1 MAVSRTRRKL
11 GPMIRK
17 TPLII
22 AAAVLGGTAAAAPA
36 ALSSAV
42 DSSGNVAPAVRAVQ
56 TARESGRPYDLERDR
71 YHGNRVWE
79 VDVSRR
85 SGAPRELKISA
96 DGRRV
101 VHRKRTDWS
110 DDAERVRDV
119 KIGFTKALRTAATR
133 ADGRLTDAELD
144 REQGRLVW
152 SATFER
158 GATETEVDVD
168 ATTGA
173 VVRVRTEHDDD

>member
-1 MAVSRTRRKL
+1 
-11 GPMIRK
+11 MIRK

-22 AAAVLGGTAAAAPA
+22 SAALLGSAAVGVPV
-36 ALSSAV
+36 ALSSSAATT
-42 DSSGNVAPAVRAVQ
+42 SGDGVSAAVRAVH

-71 YHGNRVWE
+71 FRGDRVWE
-79 VDVSRR
+79 IDVSPR

-101 VHRKRTDWS
+101 VDRKRTDRS
-110 DDAERVRDV
+110 DDAARVRDV
-119 KIGFTKALRTAATR
+119 KVGFAKALRKAATR
-133 ADGRLTDAELD
+133 AEGRLTDAELD
-144 REQGRLVW
+144 REHGRLVW

-158 GATETEVDVD
+158 GATETDVDVD
-168 ATTGA
+168 ARTGA